1 MMTHEEEYL
10 EIHSKY
16 VIKELYDMLTD
27 NKDLYIN
34 DNIVLNKYLFL
45 YKELNELEIS
55 SLWHF
60 VDFDL

>member
-16 VIKELYDMLTD
+16 VIKELNDMLTD

-34 DNIVLNKYLFL
+34 DNNPTSMLLQAIYRKVQICLL
-45 YKELNELEIS
+45 
-55 SLWHF
+55 
-60 VDFDL
+60 

>member
-1 MMTHEEEYL
+1 MMTHREEYL

-34 DNIVLNKYLFL
+34 DN
-45 YKELNELEIS
+45 NEKSILLQAIYRKVQICLS
-55 SLWHF
+55 
-60 VDFDL
+60 